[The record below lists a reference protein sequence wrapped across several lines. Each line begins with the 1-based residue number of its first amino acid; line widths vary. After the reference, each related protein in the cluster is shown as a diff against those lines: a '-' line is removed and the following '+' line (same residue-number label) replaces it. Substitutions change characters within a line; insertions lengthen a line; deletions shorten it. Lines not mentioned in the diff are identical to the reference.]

1 VVGSFCTE
9 VFSIEFFFLRAF
21 CVMIFVLLEGMN
33 KIMRHDGQHLRAI
46 RKL

>member
-1 VVGSFCTE
+1 
-9 VFSIEFFFLRAF
+9 
-21 CVMIFVLLEGMN
+21 MIFVLLEGMN